1 MRSVA
6 LLLVK
11 QSQGLSSR
19 LPPNSIKKKKKKG
32 ERTERQVQGES
43 IGLFVYSTKLLK
55 VTPLVQAG
63 HRTNSVNSMI

>member
-19 LPPNSIKKKKKKG
+19 LPPNSIKKKKKG

-43 IGLFVYSTKLLK
+43 IGLFVYATKLLK